1 MDSFQGGNPN
11 TRQNTSGA
19 VVHSPKR
26 EIEAFAFPFR
36 MAMIVL
42 AYSGRILRIVIAFSR
57 MVPGPETELVCAA
70 QKDEYRSSHQEETH
84 PKVYPEYKGR

>member
-1 MDSFQGGNPN
+1 
-11 TRQNTSGA
+11 
-19 VVHSPKR
+19 
-26 EIEAFAFPFR
+26 
-36 MAMIVL
+36 MIVL